1 MNNRRFISSIIEL
14 VIGSALIIF
23 GSVKA
28 IDSFWTGMGASLII
42 VSILQLIRQIRY
54 KADKKYKEDVDV
66 VSKDERNRFIST
78 KAWSWAG
85 YIFVIICA
93 VATIVLK
100 IAGQDALMMLTSGSI
115 CVLIALYWISYW
127 ILNRK
132 Y

>member
-1 MNNRRFISSIIEL
+1 MNNRRFISNIIEL

-23 GSVKA
+23 GSINV
-28 IDSFWTGMGASLII
+28 IDSFWTGMGAALII

-54 KADKKYKEDVDV
+54 KTDKKYKEDVDV
-66 VSKDERNRFIST
+66 ASKDERNRFIST

-100 IAGQDALMMLTSGSI
+100 IAGQEELMMLTSGSI
-115 CVLIALYWISYW
+115 CVLLILYWISYW
-127 ILNRK
+127 ILRRK